1 MVRPELEAA
10 KVKLYE
16 KKDRTQFIILVSVV
30 LFVILLLVAL
40 LNLLNPAT
48 TRFLAFRPVDP
59 AEQLTEFQ
67 LGLSRFLS
75 WFTIAVVA
83 LIGPYGFFLGAKLRD
98 IKAIERR
105 LPDFLRDVAE
115 AGRFGMTLAEAIV
128 VSSSGRYG
136 KLTPEIKKMAAQISW
151 GVPATEA
158 LRLFSERVKTPMVGR
173 IVSIIV
179 KSSDA
184 GGDVADVLAMVSHDA
199 KESQLTEEE
208 RRISMSTYIAVIYIS
223 FLVFLVTIWILN
235 ATFLPKMREASTSL
249 TGGSDALGGQSP
261 LAQDLPSVIF
271 NIKIAFFIAVFV
283 HGLGDGI
290 LAGVLDNGKIPNG
303 LKHSFLM
310 LLIAVVG
317 FQFI

>member
-1 MVRPELEAA
+1 MVRPELEEAR
-10 KVKLYE
+10 VKLYE
-16 KKDRTQFIILVSVV
+16 KKERTRIVIMVGVV
-30 LFVILLLVAL
+30 LFVIFFLIAI
-40 LNLLNPAT
+40 LNLIDSVRFAFRSVDPTERLTDQQLALQ
-48 TRFLAFRPVDP
+48 RFLTW
-59 AEQLTEFQ
+59 LTVA
-67 LGLSRFLS
+67 
-75 WFTIAVVA
+75 IIA
-83 LIGPYGFFLGAKLRD
+83 LIGPYGFFLGKKQRD

-184 GGDVADVLAMVSHDA
+184 GGDVADVLTMVSHDA
-199 KESQLTEEE
+199 KETQLTEDE
-208 RRISMSTYIAVIYIS
+208 RKISMSTYIAVIYIS

-235 ATFLPKMREASTSL
+235 ATFLPKMREASES
-249 TGGSDALGGQSP
+249 LGGGAGGALEGLSP
-261 LAQDLPSVIF
+261 LAPNLPSVIF
-271 NIKIAFFIAVFV
+271 NIKVAFFVAVFV

-290 LAGVLDNGKIPNG
+290 LAGVLDNGKIANG

-310 LLIAVVG
+310 LLIAVIG

>member
-1 MVRPELEAA
+1 MVRPELQEA

-16 KKDRTQFIILVSVV
+16 KKDRTRSIVLVGVV
-30 LFVILLLVAL
+30 LFAVLMLIAL
-40 LNLLNPAT
+40 LNLIDSVQI
-48 TRFLAFRPVDP
+48 AFRPIDP
-59 AEQLTEFQ
+59 AEKLSQQQLALQ
-67 LGLSRFLS
+67 RFLT
-75 WFTIAVVA
+75 WMTVAVIA
-83 LIGPYGFFLGAKLRD
+83 LIGPYGFFLGKKQRN

-158 LRLFSERVKTPMVGR
+158 LRLFSERVKTPMTGR

-184 GGDVADVLAMVSHDA
+184 GGDVADVLTMVSHDA
-199 KESQLTEEE
+199 KEAQLTEDE
-208 RRISMSTYIAVIYIS
+208 RRITMSTYIAVIYIS

-235 ATFLPKMREASTSL
+235 ATFLPRMREASESL
-249 TGGSDALGGQSP
+249 QGASTAIESP
-261 LAQDLPSVIF
+261 LAANLPSVIF
-271 NIKIAFFIAVFV
+271 NIKVAFFIAVFV

-290 LAGVLDNGKIPNG
+290 LAGVLDNGRIPNG
-303 LKHSFLM
+303 LKHSFIM
-310 LLIAVVG
+310 LLIAVIG

>member
-1 MVRPELEAA
+1 MVRPELEQAR
-10 KVKLYE
+10 VKLYE
-16 KKDRTQFIILVSVV
+16 KKDRTRVVVMAGVGLFVV
-30 LFVILLLVAL
+30 LFLIAV
-40 LNLLNPAT
+40 LNLIDSLN
-48 TRFLAFRPVDP
+48 FAFRGVDP
-59 AEQLTEFQ
+59 AERLSAGQLSLQ
-67 LGLSRFLS
+67 RFLT
-75 WFTIAVVA
+75 WFTLAVVA
-83 LIGPYGFFLGAKLRD
+83 LIGPYGFFLGKKQRN
-98 IKAIERR
+98 IKAVERR

-158 LRLFSERVKTPMVGR
+158 LRLFSERVKTPMTGR

-184 GGDVADVLAMVSHDA
+184 GGDVADVLTMVSHDT
-199 KESQLTEEE
+199 KEAQLTEDE
-208 RRISMSTYIAVIYIS
+208 RKITMSTYIAVIYIS

-235 ATFLPKMREASTSL
+235 ATFLPKMREASESI
-249 TGGSDALGGQSP
+249 GVSAIESP
-261 LAQDLPSVIF
+261 LAADLPTVIF

-283 HGLGDGI
+283 HGIGDGV
-290 LAGVLDNGKIPNG
+290 LAGVLDNGKIANG

-310 LLIAVVG
+310 LLIAVIS
-317 FQFI
+317 FQII

>member
-1 MVRPELEAA
+1 MVRPELEQAR
-10 KVKLYE
+10 VKLYE
-16 KKDRTQFIILVSVV
+16 KKDRTRVVVMAGVGLFVV
-30 LFVILLLVAL
+30 LFLIAV
-40 LNLLNPAT
+40 LNLIDSLN
-48 TRFLAFRPVDP
+48 FAFRGVDP
-59 AEQLTEFQ
+59 AERLSAGQLSLQ
-67 LGLSRFLS
+67 RFLT
-75 WFTIAVVA
+75 WFTLAIVA
-83 LIGPYGFFLGAKLRD
+83 LIGPYGFFLGKKQRN
-98 IKAIERR
+98 IKAVERR

-158 LRLFSERVKTPMVGR
+158 LRLFSERVKTPMTGR

-184 GGDVADVLAMVSHDA
+184 GGDVADVLTMVSHDT
-199 KESQLTEEE
+199 KEAQLTEDE
-208 RRISMSTYIAVIYIS
+208 RKITMSTYIAVIYIS

-235 ATFLPKMREASTSL
+235 ATFLPKMREASESI
-249 TGGSDALGGQSP
+249 GVSAIESP
-261 LAQDLPSVIF
+261 LAADLPTVIF

-283 HGLGDGI
+283 HGIGDGV
-290 LAGVLDNGKIPNG
+290 LAGVLDNGKIANG

-310 LLIAVVG
+310 LLIAVIS
-317 FQFI
+317 FQII

>member
-1 MVRPELEAA
+1 MVRPELEQA

-16 KKDRTQFIILVSVV
+16 KKDRTRLVIIVGV
-30 LFVILLLVAL
+30 LLFMVLILIAL
-40 LNLLNPAT
+40 ANLINAANI
-48 TRFLAFRPVDP
+48 AFRAVDP
-59 AEQLTEFQ
+59 SEQLTDSQ
-67 LGLSRFLS
+67 LALQRFLT
-75 WFTIAVVA
+75 WMTIAVIA
-83 LIGPYGFFLGAKLRD
+83 LIGPYGFFLARKNSEV
-98 IKAIERR
+98 KAIERR

-184 GGDVADVLAMVSHDA
+184 GGDVADVLTMVSHDA
-199 KESQLTEEE
+199 KEAQLTEDE
-208 RRISMSTYIAVIYIS
+208 RRITMSTYIAVIYIS
-223 FLVFLVTIWILN
+223 FLVFIVTIWILN

-249 TGGSDALGGQSP
+249 TTGTSGVNIETP
-261 LAQDLPSVIF
+261 LARELPSVIF
-271 NIKIAFFIAVFV
+271 NIKIAFFVAVFV

-290 LAGVLDNGKIPNG
+290 LAGVLDNGTIPSG
-303 LKHSFLM
+303 LRHSFLM
-310 LLIAVVG
+310 LLIAVIG

>member
-1 MVRPELEAA
+1 MVRPELEQAR
-10 KVKLYE
+10 VKLYE
-16 KKDRTQFIILVSVV
+16 KKDRTRVVVMAGVGLFVV
-30 LFVILLLVAL
+30 LFLIAV
-40 LNLLNPAT
+40 LNLIDSLNFAFRGVDPSERLTSGQLALQ
-48 TRFLAFRPVDP
+48 RFL
-59 AEQLTEFQ
+59 T
-67 LGLSRFLS
+67 
-75 WFTIAVVA
+75 WFTLAIVA
-83 LIGPYGFFLGAKLRD
+83 LIGPYGFFLGKKQRN
-98 IKAIERR
+98 IKAVERR

-158 LRLFSERVKTPMVGR
+158 LRLFSERVKTPMTGR

-184 GGDVADVLAMVSHDA
+184 GGDVADVLTMVSHDT
-199 KESQLTEEE
+199 KEAQLTEDE
-208 RRISMSTYIAVIYIS
+208 RKITMSTYIAVIYIS

-235 ATFLPKMREASTSL
+235 ATFLPKMREASESI
-249 TGGSDALGGQSP
+249 GVSAIESP
-261 LAQDLPSVIF
+261 LAADLPTVIF

-283 HGLGDGI
+283 HGIGDGV
-290 LAGVLDNGKIPNG
+290 LAGVLDNGKIANG

-310 LLIAVVG
+310 LLIAVIS
-317 FQFI
+317 FQII

>member
-1 MVRPELEAA
+1 MVRTRSI
-10 KVKLYE
+10 V
-16 KKDRTQFIILVSVV
+16 LVGVV
-30 LFVILLLVAL
+30 LFAVFMLIAL
-40 LNLLNPAT
+40 LNLIDSVQI
-48 TRFLAFRPVDP
+48 AFRPIDP
-59 AEQLTEFQ
+59 AEKLSQQQLALQ
-67 LGLSRFLS
+67 RFLT
-75 WFTIAVVA
+75 WMTVAVIA
-83 LIGPYGFFLGAKLRD
+83 LIGPYGFFLGKKQRN

-158 LRLFSERVKTPMVGR
+158 LRLFSERVKTPMTGR

-184 GGDVADVLAMVSHDA
+184 GGDVADVLTMVSHDT
-199 KESQLTEEE
+199 KEAQLTEDE
-208 RRISMSTYIAVIYIS
+208 RKITMSTYIAVIYIS

-235 ATFLPKMREASTSL
+235 ATFLPKMREASESI
-249 TGGSDALGGQSP
+249 GVSAIESP
-261 LAQDLPSVIF
+261 LAADLPTVIF

-283 HGLGDGI
+283 HGIGDGV
-290 LAGVLDNGKIPNG
+290 LAGVLDNGKIANG

-310 LLIAVVG
+310 LLIAVIS
-317 FQFI
+317 FQII

>member
-1 MVRPELEAA
+1 VVSQQLAEA
-10 KVKLYE
+10 KVKLHQ
-16 KKDRTQFIILVSVV
+16 KKERTQAVVLSGVVAFVV
-30 LFVILLLVAL
+30 LFLIAL
-40 LNLLNPAT
+40 LNLINPGT
-48 TRFLAFRPVDP
+48 TTFFALRPVDP
-59 AEQLTEFQ
+59 AEQLTVSQ
-67 LGLSRFLS
+67 LGLQRFLT
-75 WFTIAVVA
+75 WMTIAVIALVA
-83 LIGPYGFFLGAKLRD
+83 PYGFFLGAKQRD
-98 IKAIERR
+98 IKAVERR

-158 LRLFSERVKTPMVGR
+158 LRLFSERVKTPMTGR

-184 GGDVADVLAMVSHDA
+184 GGDVADVLTMVSHDA
-199 KESQLTEEE
+199 KEAQLTEDE
-208 RRISMSTYIAVIYIS
+208 RRITMSTYIAVIYIS
-223 FLVFLVTIWILN
+223 FLVFLVTICILN
-235 ATFLPKMREASTSL
+235 ATFLPKMREASNQI
-249 TGGSDALGGQSP
+249 GAGSALSGQSP
-261 LAQDLPSVIF
+261 LAQDLPGVIF

-303 LKHSFLM
+303 LKHSVIM

-317 FQFI
+317 FQLI

>member
-1 MVRPELEAA
+1 MVRPELQEA

-16 KKDRTQFIILVSVV
+16 KKDRTRLVILFGVV
-30 LFVILLLVAL
+30 LFAAFMMIAL
-40 LNLLNPAT
+40 LNLIDSIQLS
-48 TRFLAFRPVDP
+48 FRPVDA
-59 AEQLTEFQ
+59 AEKLTNTQLALQ
-67 LGLSRFLS
+67 RFLT
-75 WFTIAVVA
+75 WATVGVVA
-83 LIGPYGFFLGAKLRD
+83 LIGPYGFFLGKKQRD

-184 GGDVADVLAMVSHDA
+184 GGDVADVLTMVSHDA
-199 KESQLTEEE
+199 KEAQLTQDE
-208 RRISMSTYIAVIYIS
+208 RRITMSTYIAVIYIS
-223 FLVFLVTIWILN
+223 FMVFLVTIWILN
-235 ATFLPKMREASTSL
+235 ATFLPKMREASESL
-249 TGGSDALGGQSP
+249 TDAQTAIESP
-261 LAQDLPSVIF
+261 LARNLPDVIF
-271 NIKIAFFIAVFV
+271 NIKVAFFVAVFV

-310 LLIAVVG
+310 LLFAVVA

>member
-1 MVRPELEAA
+1 MVRPDLEEA

-16 KKDRTQFIILVSVV
+16 KKDRTRSIVLVGVV
-30 LFVILLLVAL
+30 LFAVLMLIAL
-40 LNLLNPAT
+40 LNLIDSIQI
-48 TRFLAFRPVDP
+48 AFRPIDP
-59 AEQLTEFQ
+59 AERLSQQQLALQ
-67 LGLSRFLS
+67 RFLT
-75 WFTIAVVA
+75 WMTVAVIA
-83 LIGPYGFFLGAKLRD
+83 LIGPYGFFLGKKQRN

-158 LRLFSERVKTPMVGR
+158 LRLFSERVKTPMTGR

-184 GGDVADVLAMVSHDA
+184 GGDVADVLTMVSHDA
-199 KESQLTEEE
+199 KEAQLTEDE
-208 RRISMSTYIAVIYIS
+208 RRITMSTYIAVIYIS

-235 ATFLPKMREASTSL
+235 ATFLPRMREASESL
-249 TGGSDALGGQSP
+249 QGASTAIESP
-261 LAQDLPSVIF
+261 LAANLPSVIF
-271 NIKIAFFIAVFV
+271 NIKVAFFIAVFV

-290 LAGVLDNGKIPNG
+290 LAGVLDNGRIPNG
-303 LKHSFLM
+303 LKHSFIM
-310 LLIAVVG
+310 LLIAVIG

>member
-1 MVRPELEAA
+1 MVNKELEAA

-16 KKDRTQFIILVSVV
+16 KKDRTRVVITGGVV
-30 LFVILLLVAL
+30 LFVVFLLIAL
-40 LNLLNPAT
+40 LNLIQSLNIG
-48 TRFLAFRPVDP
+48 FRPVDP
-59 AEQLTEFQ
+59 SERLTNSQLA
-67 LGLSRFLS
+67 LSRFLT
-75 WFTIAVVA
+75 WMTIAVVA
-83 LIGPYGFFLGAKLRD
+83 LIGPYGFFLGKKQRG
-98 IKAIERR
+98 IKAIGRR

-115 AGRFGMTLAEAIV
+115 AGRFGMTLAEAVV

-136 KLTPEIKKMAAQISW
+136 PLTPEIKKVAAQISW

-249 TGGSDALGGQSP
+249 TGGTDALGGQSP

>member
-1 MVRPELEAA
+1 MVRSELQQA

-16 KKDRTQFIILVSVV
+16 KKDRTRVVVLTSVV
-30 LFVILLLVAL
+30 LFAVFVLIAL
-40 LNLLNPAT
+40 LNLIDSVQI
-48 TRFLAFRPVDP
+48 AFRPVDP
-59 AEQLTEFQ
+59 AERLTAQQLALQ
-67 LGLSRFLS
+67 RFLT
-75 WFTIAVVA
+75 WATISVVA
-83 LIGPYGFFLGAKLRD
+83 LIGPYGFFLGKKQRD

-115 AGRFGMTLAEAIV
+115 AGRFGMTLADAIV

-184 GGDVADVLAMVSHDA
+184 GGDVADVLTMVSHDA
-199 KESQLTEEE
+199 KEAQLTEDE
-208 RRISMSTYIAVIYIS
+208 RRITMSTYIAVIYIS

-235 ATFLPKMREASTSL
+235 ATFLPKMREASESL
-249 TGGSDALGGQSP
+249 QGAATAIESP
-261 LAQDLPSVIF
+261 LAANLPAVIF
-271 NIKIAFFIAVFV
+271 NIKVAFFIAVFV

-310 LLIAVVG
+310 LLIAVIG

>member
-1 MVRPELEAA
+1 MVSKELEAA
-10 KVKLYE
+10 KIKLYE
-16 KKDRTQFIILVSVV
+16 KKDRTRVVITGGVV
-30 LFVILLLVAL
+30 LFVFLLLIAL
-40 LNLLNPAT
+40 LNLINSVVLP
-48 TRFLAFRPVDP
+48 FRPVDP
-59 AEQLTEFQ
+59 AERLTSSQLA
-67 LGLSRFLS
+67 LSRFLT
-75 WFTIAVVA
+75 WMTIAVLA
-83 LIGPYGFFLGAKLRD
+83 LIGPYGFFLGKKQRD

-115 AGRFGMTLAEAIV
+115 AGRFGMTLADAIV

-136 KLTPEIKKMAAQISW
+136 RLTPEIKKMAAQISW

-184 GGDVADVLAMVSHDA
+184 GGDVADVLTMVSHDT
-199 KESQLTEEE
+199 KEAQLTEDE
-208 RRISMSTYIAVIYIS
+208 RKITMSTYIAVIYIS
-223 FLVFLVTIWILN
+223 FLVFIVTIWILN
-235 ATFLPKMREASTSL
+235 ATFLPKMRDASESL
-249 TGGSDALGGQSP
+249 GAGSGTLGQNSP
-261 LAQDLPSVIF
+261 LAADLPGVIF
-271 NIKIAFFIAVFV
+271 NIKTAFFVAVFV

-310 LLIAVVG
+310 LLIAVIG

>member
-1 MVRPELEAA
+1 MVRPELEQAR
-10 KVKLYE
+10 VKLYE
-16 KKDRTQFIILVSVV
+16 KKDRTRVVVMAGVGLFVV
-30 LFVILLLVAL
+30 LFLIAV
-40 LNLLNPAT
+40 LNLIDSLN
-48 TRFLAFRPVDP
+48 FAFRGVDP
-59 AEQLTEFQ
+59 AERLSAGQLSLQ
-67 LGLSRFLS
+67 RFLT
-75 WFTIAVVA
+75 WFTLAIVA
-83 LIGPYGFFLGAKLRD
+83 LIGPYGFFLGKKQRN
-98 IKAIERR
+98 IKAVERR

-158 LRLFSERVKTPMVGR
+158 LRLFSERVKTPMTGR

-184 GGDVADVLAMVSHDA
+184 GGDVADVLTMVSHDT
-199 KESQLTEEE
+199 KEAQLTEDE
-208 RRISMSTYIAVIYIS
+208 RKITMSTYIAVIYIS

-235 ATFLPKMREASTSL
+235 ATFLPKMREASESI
-249 TGGSDALGGQSP
+249 GVSAIESP
-261 LAQDLPSVIF
+261 LAADLPTVIF

-283 HGLGDGI
+283 HGIGDGV
-290 LAGVLDNGKIPNG
+290 LAGVLDNGKIANG

-310 LLIAVVG
+310 LLIAVIG

>member
-1 MVRPELEAA
+1 MVRPELQQA
-10 KVKLYE
+10 KVKLYT
-16 KKDRTQFIILVSVV
+16 KKDRTRLVILFSVV
-30 LFVILLLVAL
+30 LFAAFMMIAL
-40 LNLLNPAT
+40 LNLIDSIQLS
-48 TRFLAFRPVDP
+48 FRPVDP
-59 AEQLTEFQ
+59 AEKLTNTQLAIQ
-67 LGLSRFLS
+67 RFLT
-75 WFTIAVVA
+75 WATVGVLA
-83 LIGPYGFFLGAKLRD
+83 LIGPYGFFLGKKQRD
-98 IKAIERR
+98 IKALERR

-136 KLTPEIKKMAAQISW
+136 RLTPEIKKMAAQISW

-184 GGDVADVLAMVSHDA
+184 GGDVADVLTMVSHDA
-199 KESQLTEEE
+199 KEAQLTQDE
-208 RRISMSTYIAVIYIS
+208 RRITMSTYIAVIYIS
-223 FLVFLVTIWILN
+223 FMVFLVTIWILN
-235 ATFLPKMREASTSL
+235 ATFLPKMREASESL
-249 TGGSDALGGQSP
+249 TDAQTAIESP
-261 LAQDLPSVIF
+261 LARNLPEVIF
-271 NIKIAFFIAVFV
+271 NIKVAFFFAVFV

-310 LLIAVVG
+310 LLVAVVA